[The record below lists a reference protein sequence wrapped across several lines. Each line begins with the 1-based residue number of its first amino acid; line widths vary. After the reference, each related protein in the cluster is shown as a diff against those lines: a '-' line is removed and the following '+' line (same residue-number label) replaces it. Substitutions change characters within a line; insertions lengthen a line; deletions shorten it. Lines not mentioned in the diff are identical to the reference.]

1 MIPGG
6 ETDVAIQ
13 TFLGEAGKTDADLH
27 AAMATHDVS
36 DAELDRWFRDA
47 RTANLVVAQSIMVGR
62 ETEDRDIVTQEW
74 LQEQWN
80 TQSIAIDFYEPEQ

>member
-1 MIPGG
+1 
-6 ETDVAIQ
+6 
-13 TFLGEAGKTDADLH
+13 
-27 AAMATHDVS
+27 
-36 DAELDRWFRDA
+36 
-47 RTANLVVAQSIMVGR
+47 MVGR